1 MVLASMTSFD
11 GEALTAEQSGFEPCA
26 NPFCNVT
33 TTAKSGKRFCSDR
46 CRMDGYVLRRAKAL
60 LDKVGILRFHT
71 LLDEV

>member
-1 MVLASMTSFD
+1 MRSCDS
-11 GEALTAEQSGFEPCA
+11 EPLTAEQSGFEPCG
-26 NPFCNVT
+26 NPFCKTSMTV
-33 TTAKSGKRFCSDR
+33 KSGKKFCSDQ